1 MPEIDQEKLRNLME
15 IYKRHIEKELGVKI
29 EDAPEKPTT
38 LEYREFKAEFLPKH
52 MGLYEKLCNFSEKT
66 LKIKPDPK
74 KAADMQEAIDIT
86 HLGITPTGAISFSFL
101 IPILGAVFGGLFAY
115 LVFNSTFFVLLFVV
129 GCVLMIKPLGKAPE
143 FIANN
148 WRLKASNQMVLSI
161 FYTVTYM
168 RHTSNLEKAIE
179 FASKHLSPPLSL
191 DLKKILW
198 DVETQKYSSVKES
211 LDAYLETWKKWNLEF
226 IEAFHLIESSL
237 YESDESRRLN
247 ALDKSLDV
255 ILDETYEKML
265 HYAHNLQNPITMLHM
280 LGIILP
286 ILGLVI
292 LPLVVSFMEGVAWY
306 HLAVIYNILL
316 TVIVYYLGK
325 NILSK
330 RPTGYGDTDISEENP
345 ELKKYKNIL
354 LKFGNNEVQITP
366 MILSVFIGVVL
377 LLIGFSPLL
386 MHAVGVSDFGIGEDD
401 KSTSC
406 GARYCFLEYRTSS
419 TTRQEIGP
427 YGLGAALASLLVPL
441 AIGLSIGLYYRLK
454 SKNII
459 KIREKAKQLELEF
472 AGALFQLGNRLG
484 DNLPVEIAV
493 GKVADVMEGTIS
505 GNFFQ
510 LVSLN
515 IRRLGM
521 SIDKAIFD
529 PMHGALVS
537 FPSNLIESSMKV
549 LTQAIK
555 KGPLIAAQALTNVAR
570 YIKEIHKVNE
580 RLKDLMAD
588 IISSMRSQIKFLTPV
603 IAGVV
608 IGITSMIT
616 SILGRLSQQLQQVTD
631 AAGGAEGGAN
641 PGAGILGLF
650 GDGIPTF
657 YFQIIVGVYVVQIT
671 YILTIISNGVENG
684 SDKLNERYELGNNL
698 IRSTLLYVFISG
710 AVMLMFNIIAGRIL
724 VATAGA

>member
-1 MPEIDQEKLRNLME
+1 MPSEIDKQKLLSLME
-15 IYKRHIEKELGVKI
+15 IYKKNLEKELGAKI
-29 EDAPEKPTT
+29 EEVPQTPTT
-38 LEYREFKAEFLPKH
+38 KEYKEFKAEFLPKH
-52 MGLYEKLCNFSEKT
+52 MGLYEKLCNFSGKT
-66 LKIKPDPK
+66 LKIKPDQK
-74 KAADMQEAIDIT
+74 NAAAIQEAIDII
-86 HLGITPTGAISFSFL
+86 HLNITPTGATSFSIL
-101 IPILGAVFGGLFAY
+101 IPILGAVFGALLSF
-115 LVFNSTFFVLLFVV
+115 LVFQSIFFSFIFIIGAL
-129 GCVLMIKPLGKAPE
+129 CMIRPLARAPE
-143 FIANN
+143 FMANN

-168 RHTSNLEKAIE
+168 RHTSNLENAIE
-179 FASKHLSPPLSL
+179 FASQHLAPPLSL
-191 DLKKILW
+191 DLKKVLW
-198 DVETQKYSSVKES
+198 DVETEKYSSVKES
-211 LDAYLETWKKWNLEF
+211 LDTYLETWKKWNIEF

-237 YESDESRRLN
+237 YEGDEARRLN

-292 LPLVVSFMEGVAWY
+292 LPLVVSFMDGVKWY
-306 HLAVIYNILL
+306 HLAFIYNVLL

-325 NILSK
+325 NILSR

-345 ELKKYKNIL
+345 GLKKYKNIL
-354 LKFGNNEVQITP
+354 IKIGKDEIQITP
-366 MILSVFIGVVL
+366 MIICIFLGIILF
-377 LLIGFSPLL
+377 LIGISPLVYHL
-386 MHAVGVSDFGIGEDD
+386 LGLPDFGYGSADA
-401 KSTSC
+401 TSPC
-406 GARYCFLEYRTSS
+406 KLKYCFLEYRMSG
-419 TTRQEIGP
+419 TTNTEIGP
-427 YGLGAALASLLVPL
+427 YGLGASILSLFIP
-441 AIGLSIGLYYRLK
+441 LSIGIPMGLYYRMR

-472 AGALFQLGNRLG
+472 AAALFQLGNRLG

-493 GKVADVMEGTIS
+493 GKVASVMEGTIS
-505 GNFFQ
+505 GSFFQ

-515 IRRLGM
+515 ITRLGM
-521 SIDKAIFD
+521 SIERAIFD
-529 PMHGALVS
+529 PIHGALVS

-555 KGPLIAAQALTNVAR
+555 KGPLIAAQALTNVSR

-616 SILGRLSQQLQQVTD
+616 SILGKLSGQLKNIPGTES
-631 AAGGAEGGAN
+631 AGSADSL
-641 PGAGILGLF
+641 IQIF
-650 GDGIPTF
+650 GDGVPTF
-657 YFQIIVGVYVVQIT
+657 YFQLIVGIYVVQIT
-671 YILTIISNGVENG
+671 YILTVIANGVENG
-684 SDKLNERYELGNNL
+684 SDKLNERYQLGNNL

-710 AVMLMFNIIAGRIL
+710 AVMLIFNIIAGSIL
-724 VATAGA
+724 TATLSG